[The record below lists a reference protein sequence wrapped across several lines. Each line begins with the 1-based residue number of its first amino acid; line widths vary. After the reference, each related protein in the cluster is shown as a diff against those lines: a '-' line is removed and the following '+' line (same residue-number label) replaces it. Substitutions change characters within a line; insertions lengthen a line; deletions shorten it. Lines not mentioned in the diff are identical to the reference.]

1 MFGRHAERR
10 GEAVR
15 SREISAAPGASNAYY
30 DGASMAAALTDVLG
44 TKENVVHGIGSRARA
59 IGDAARQEVREYL
72 AKSTRSGVHQTVES
86 LSEDV
91 HGLATLMSL
100 IWEGQCVE
108 RLAKTSCFGPRGWA
122 SVGQEVQKIA
132 LETAG

>member
-1 MFGRHAERR
+1 
-10 GEAVR
+10 
-15 SREISAAPGASNAYY
+15 
-30 DGASMAAALTDVLG
+30 MATLTDVLG
-44 TKENVVHGIGSRARA
+44 TKENVVRGIGSRAGT

-91 HGLATLMSL
+91 HAFATFMSL

-108 RLAKTSCFGPRGWA
+108 RPAKTSCFRPRGRA
-122 SVGQEVQKIA
+122 SVGQEVQKVA